1 MSACSLKKSY
11 FSSYKFKMLLH
22 LGQHQRSLKFDDE

>member
-1 MSACSLKKSY
+1 MSTRSLKKKF

-22 LGQHQRSLKFDDE
+22 LGWHQRSLKFDDE